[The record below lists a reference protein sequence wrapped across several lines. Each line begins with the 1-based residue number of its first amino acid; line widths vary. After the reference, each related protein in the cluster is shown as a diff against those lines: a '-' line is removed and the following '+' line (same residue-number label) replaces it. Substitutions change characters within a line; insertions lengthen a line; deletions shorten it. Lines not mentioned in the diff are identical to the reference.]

1 MFEGKAYL
9 PPNLL
14 FHFFNNLSRGMLD
27 HWQILPGKHHSPLP
41 GGGGDLW
48 QKDQKNPAL
57 YNFLHKLWT
66 DPAHRA

>member
-14 FHFFNNLSRGMLD
+14 FHFFNDLSRGMLD
-27 HWQILPGKHHSPLP
+27 HWQILPGKHRSPQA

-48 QKDQKNPAL
+48 QKDQK
-57 YNFLHKLWT
+57 
-66 DPAHRA
+66 